1 MGARAIHG
9 IRLNVSNIDLAVQFY
24 TAIGMVEDLGMR
36 LLREGATSILSA
48 QDPSGLPDARSVSLR
63 WPCDP
68 YMHLNLVGRT
78 GTSRAS
84 GWPKV
89 ADQAGSTVV
98 SLVVDDVDAETSR
111 VRDAGGEVAV
121 DPADTERLLG
131 TTRSSF
137 VLDPDGNVVELIQL
151 APAPA
156 WDLTR
161 ASVFGAERSFLHFE
175 LNTDDLDTVSAF
187 YAGFGF
193 AHNPLNNVR
202 PNATYDAPEVD
213 PYVTAWGQSLM
224 PHMAGVQFFRLDD
237 DPSEMHLEIM
247 GWKDGLQDP
256 TDAPVWQQRGVMR
269 YCFKTR
275 DLAGT
280 LADMQRRGVKIF
292 MHDQRAGL
300 AWGDSEWFYFA
311 DPDGNILTF
320 EEWFPTGHW
329 GERY

>member
-98 SLVVDDVDAETSR
+98 SLVVDDVDAETNR

-131 TTRSSF
+131 TMTAVRVATTLWSRSEGEGDLADLVNRAF
-137 VLDPDGNVVELIQL
+137 DQL
-151 APAPA
+151 A
-156 WDLTR
+156 
-161 ASVFGAERSFLHFE
+161 
-175 LNTDDLDTVSAF
+175 
-187 YAGFGF
+187 
-193 AHNPLNNVR
+193 
-202 PNATYDAPEVD
+202 
-213 PYVTAWGQSLM
+213 
-224 PHMAGVQFFRLDD
+224 
-237 DPSEMHLEIM
+237 
-247 GWKDGLQDP
+247 
-256 TDAPVWQQRGVMR
+256 
-269 YCFKTR
+269 
-275 DLAGT
+275 
-280 LADMQRRGVKIF
+280 
-292 MHDQRAGL
+292 AGL
-300 AWGDSEWFYFA
+300 LE
-311 DPDGNILTF
+311 P
-320 EEWFPTGHW
+320 
-329 GERY
+329 R